1 MWTSFR
7 VGDYFA
13 LFSILLFFLTVN
25 LGSSRSRC
33 QGQDP
38 RQQVYVG
45 VIPRN
50 ADGGLGKGDKEFK
63 KDKKW
68 CVIKQVATGKLK
80 FNPIEGNSEG

>member
-1 MWTSFR
+1 MG
-7 VGDYFA
+7 GDYSA

-33 QGQDP
+33 QDQDL

-45 VIPRN
+45 VIPKN
-50 ADGGLGKGDKEFK
+50 ADGGVGKGDKEFK

-68 CVIKQVATGKLK
+68 CVIKRVATG
-80 FNPIEGNSEG
+80 N

>member
-7 VGDYFA
+7 VGDYSA

-50 ADGGLGKGDKEFK
+50 AVGE
-63 KDKKW
+63 
-68 CVIKQVATGKLK
+68 
-80 FNPIEGNSEG
+80 